1 MAEMLNTKTNSTCNL
16 LAITA
21 ILFAT
26 SNVLGQ
32 TIPGT
37 PLPPISSV
45 PEVKATTDGSVP
57 SEVSV
62 NKGKVE
68 SFKMTI
74 GGGPSPEEGGKQPVQ
89 IVPKIPNSV
98 AVTDL
103 SIKNEVKEFFYDEKF
118 NSKASI
124 QSNPSTPVVSD
135 GSSNAG
141 STQNQTING
150 QAETSYSK
158 QFGTRRVIS
167 YSEVR
172 GLNADIKSTLIK
184 AGYKVVQAAPNVA
197 KENENDNFFNVSE
210 RINRGDFRDAQ
221 FVLHGT
227 ITNVEVRNTRDF
239 IQGTSDY
246 SYRLEHSLIVEFSLI
261 NTETLQ
267 LVASFNAMG
276 SGQDMYLGKSNTT
289 FVPKVDRITR
299 ELLSSFSQDAQKK
312 LMDQLPPVNKET
324 SILNVFSSKQETGV
338 GDPSTLKVYAPGKS
352 GGASQITPDKDPVII
367 YRK

>member
-1 MAEMLNTKTNSTCNL
+1 MVEMLNIKTCSICNL
-16 LAITA
+16 FAISA
-21 ILFAT
+21 LLFAA

-32 TIPGT
+32 SISGT

-45 PEVKATTDGSVP
+45 PEVRPDGSTP
-57 SEVSV
+57 SEVSIS
-62 NKGKVE
+62 KGKVE

-74 GGGPSPEEGGKQPVQ
+74 GGGLSSDEVSKQPVQ

-103 SIKNEVKEFFYDEKF
+103 SIKKEVKEFFYDEKF
-118 NSKASI
+118 NAKASI
-124 QSNPSTPVVSD
+124 QSTPSGPLVID
-135 GSSNAG
+135 GSSNSNA
-141 STQNQTING
+141 SQNQTING
-150 QAETSYSK
+150 QSEASYSK

-167 YSEVR
+167 YTEVR

-184 AGYKVVQAAPNVA
+184 AGYKVVLAAPNVA
-197 KENENDNFFNVSE
+197 KENENDNYFNVSE
-210 RINRGDFRDAQ
+210 KINRGDFKDAQ
-221 FVLHGT
+221 FVLNGT

-246 SYRLEHSLIVEFSLI
+246 SYRLEHSLIVEFTLV

-267 LVASFNAMG
+267 VVASFNAMG
-276 SGQDMYLGKSNTT
+276 TGQDMYLGKSNAI

-299 ELLSSFSQDAQKK
+299 ELLSSFSQDSQKK
-312 LMDQLPPVNKET
+312 LMDQLPPINKET
-324 SILNVFSSKQETGV
+324 SLLNIFSSKPEVGV

-352 GGASQITPDKDPVII
+352 GGSSQIAPEKDPVII

>member
-1 MAEMLNTKTNSTCNL
+1 MLITKTSSVFN
-16 LAITA
+16 
-21 ILFAT
+21 LFAIST
-26 SNVLGQ
+26 LLFASPNVLGQ
-32 TIPGT
+32 AISGT

-45 PEVKATTDGSVP
+45 PEIRPDGSTP

-62 NKGKVE
+62 TKGKVE
-68 SFKMTI
+68 SFKMTL
-74 GGGPSPEEGGKQPVQ
+74 GGGTSSDEGSKQPVQ

-103 SIKNEVKEFFYDEKF
+103 SIKKEVKEFFYDEKF

-124 QSNPSTPVVSD
+124 QTSPSIPVVID
-135 GSSNAG
+135 GSTN
-141 STQNQTING
+141 STSAPTQSING
-150 QAETSYSK
+150 QSEASYSK

-197 KENENDNFFNVSE
+197 KENENDNYFNVTE

-221 FVLHGT
+221 FVLNGT

-246 SYRLEHSLIVEFSLI
+246 SYRLEHSLIVEFTLI

-267 LVASFNAMG
+267 VVASFNAMG
-276 SGQDMYLGKSNTT
+276 TGQDMYLGKSNAV
-289 FVPKVDRITR
+289 FVPKVDRVTR
-299 ELLSSFSQDAQKK
+299 ELLSSFSQDSQKK
-312 LMDQLPPVNKET
+312 LIDQLPPINKET
-324 SILNVFSSKQETGV
+324 SIFNVFSSKTEVGV

-352 GGASQITPDKDPVII
+352 GGGSQITPEKDPVVI

>member
-1 MAEMLNTKTNSTCNL
+1 MLIAKTSSMFN
-16 LAITA
+16 
-21 ILFAT
+21 LFAIST
-26 SNVLGQ
+26 LLIVSPNVLGQ
-32 TIPGT
+32 AISGT

-45 PEVKATTDGSVP
+45 PEVRPDGSTP

-74 GGGPSPEEGGKQPVQ
+74 GGGPSSDEGTKQLVQ

-103 SIKNEVKEFFYDEKF
+103 SIKKEVKEFFYDEKF

-124 QSNPSTPVVSD
+124 QTNPSTPLVTD
-135 GSSNAG
+135 E
-141 STQNQTING
+141 STNSTSAPTQSING
-150 QAETSYSK
+150 QSEASYSK

-184 AGYKVVQAAPNVA
+184 AGYKIVQAAPNVA
-197 KENENDNFFNVSE
+197 KENENDNYFNVSE

-221 FVLHGT
+221 FVLNGT

-246 SYRLEHSLIVEFSLI
+246 SYRLEHSLIVEFTLI

-267 LVASFNAMG
+267 VVASFNAMG
-276 SGQDMYLGKSNTT
+276 TGQDMYLGKSNAV

-299 ELLSSFSQDAQKK
+299 ELLSSFSQDSQKK
-312 LMDQLPPVNKET
+312 LIDQLPPINKET
-324 SILNVFSSKQETGV
+324 SIFNVFSSKPETGV
-338 GDPSTLKVYAPGKS
+338 GDPSTLKVYTPGKS
-352 GGASQITPDKDPVII
+352 GGGSQITQEKDPVII

>member
-1 MAEMLNTKTNSTCNL
+1 MFNTKKYLISNL
-16 LAITA
+16 FTLNALFIVSFNVSAQAI
-21 ILFAT
+21 IE
-26 SNVLGQ
+26 
-32 TIPGT
+32 T

-45 PEVKATTDGSVP
+45 PGARPVSSSVTAD
-57 SEVSV
+57 
-62 NKGKVE
+62 KVE

-74 GGGPSPEEGGKQPVQ
+74 GGGPATDEVGKQVIQ
-89 IVPKIPNSV
+89 IVPKIRNSV

-103 SIKNEVKEFFYDEKF
+103 SIKREVKEFFYDEKF

-124 QSNPSTPVVSD
+124 QASSSSQVVAEGPSNFN
-135 GSSNAG
+135 SSP
-141 STQNQTING
+141 NQTVNG
-150 QAETSYSK
+150 QSETSYSR

-172 GLNADIKSTLIK
+172 GLNADIKSSLIK
-184 AGYKVVQAAPNVA
+184 AGYKVVQAAPNMA
-197 KENENDNFFNVSE
+197 KENENDNFFNISE

-227 ITNVEVRNTRDF
+227 VTNVEVRNTRDF

-246 SYRLEHSLIVEFSLI
+246 SYRLEHSLIVEFALI

-267 LVASFNAMG
+267 VVASFNAMG
-276 SGQDMYLGKSNTT
+276 SGQDMYLGKSNAV

-299 ELLSSFSQDAQKK
+299 ELLSSFSQDSQKK
-312 LMDQLPPVNKET
+312 LMDQLPPINKET
-324 SILNVFSSKQETGV
+324 SILNIFSSKQEAGV
-338 GDPSTLKVYAPGKS
+338 GDSSTLKVYTPVKT
-352 GGASQITPDKDPVII
+352 GGGLQTSPEKEPVMI